1 MNTPQKGGPS
11 RPLADTMRSA
21 AWHECDAD
29 ANRRVTQK
37 TRRAVRDA
45 VINTHEKRVHQRR
58 NVGFAI
64 LGFVCML
71 VLLGPAIWS
80 GVEDFLGEEQRLFDM
95 PTQVAFLIMM
105 LFLGTLAALIAVW
118 KGQYH
123 VQHDR
128 RGFETFPP
136 TEK

>member
-1 MNTPQKGGPS
+1 MNGTSKRGP
-11 RPLADTMRSA
+11 RGPLHDAVRSIA
-21 AWHECDAD
+21 FQDSD
-29 ANRRVTQK
+29 ANLQLTQK

-45 VINTHEKRVHQRR
+45 VITTQEKRVQQRR
-58 NVGFAI
+58 NLGFAI

-80 GVEDFLGEEQRLFDM
+80 GVEDFLGEERLFDM

-105 LFLGTLAALIAVW
+105 LFLGMLAALIALW
-118 KGQYH
+118 KGQH
-123 VQHDR
+123 SVQHDR

-136 TEK
+136 IEK

>member
-1 MNTPQKGGPS
+1 MNGTSNRGP
-11 RPLADTMRSA
+11 RGPLADAVRSIA
-21 AWHECDAD
+21 APDCNAD
-29 ANRRVTQK
+29 RLLTQK

-45 VINTHEKRVHQRR
+45 VITTQEKRVQQRR

-64 LGFVCML
+64 LSFVCML

-80 GVEDFLGEEQRLFDM
+80 GVEELLGEERLFDM

-105 LFLGTLAALIAVW
+105 LFLGMLASLIALW
-118 KGQYH
+118 KGQH
-123 VQHDR
+123 QVQHDR
-128 RGFETFPP
+128 RGFDTFPP